1 MIESRLQISFGHW
14 SLQAK
19 AGSKASLLLLRQE
32 TLLQVKL
39 SLKQMELF
47 PSVIIDMLTALVN
60 AESSTA
66 AFWLILPEN
75 DIERDGWAGVH
86 PLPFLCHK

>member
-1 MIESRLQISFGHW
+1 MESAGQSWIK
-14 SLQAK
+14 SLTAPAE
-19 AGSKASLLLLRQE
+19 AGDFIAGEALFE
-32 TLLQVKL
+32 TNGALPIWFQT
-39 SLKQMELF
+39 
-47 PSVIIDMLTALVN
+47 PVIIDMLTALVN

>member
-1 MIESRLQISFGHW
+1 MESAGQSWIK
-14 SLQAK
+14 SLTAPAE
-19 AGSKASLLLLRQE
+19 AGDFIAGEALFE
-32 TLLQVKL
+32 TNGALPIWFQT
-39 SLKQMELF
+39 
-47 PSVIIDMLTALVN
+47 PVIIDMLTALVN
-60 AESSTA
+60 AESSAA